1 MTITTIIQENPRV
14 SIVIIGLLITLLST
28 LVTKWV
34 TNQERMKEL
43 KDKQKENQKLMK
55 EHKGNATK
63 MMEIQ
68 KEMMGHSMEM
78 MKQSFKPMIFT
89 LIPIIIIFGA
99 IRNVYA
105 TTELVKSWIWYY
117 IVSAMIGSI
126 IFRKILKVY

>member
-1 MTITTIIQENPRV
+1 MSLTTIIQSSPKI
-14 SIVIIGLLITLLST
+14 SIVIIGLLITLFST

-55 EHKGNATK
+55 EHKGNTAK

-89 LIPIIIIFGA
+89 MIPIILIFGA

-117 IVSAMIGSI
+117 LASAMIGSM
-126 IFRKILKVY
+126 IFRKVFKVY